1 MDAFLLCALTRWPPA
16 SAMNAAPGRV
26 SSSRSSESS
35 LENPHPS
42 PSPHPDS
49 FSPASAFAS
58 PVCFSRL
65 LSALSRRARSDA
77 HRLFVENVSLAVALA
92 FFMRSAVALSQ
103 STSTSVSSSTIA
115 IPASDRPRALS
126 AATPLNESV
135 SIFIPQPPASY
146 VTPPARPRN
155 APRDGPPVGATT
167 AQHDGA
173 FVFTSAMT
181 TADTTV
187 AVSSPSAKHL
197 E

>member
-1 MDAFLLCALTRWPPA
+1 
-16 SAMNAAPGRV
+16 
-26 SSSRSSESS
+26 
-35 LENPHPS
+35 
-42 PSPHPDS
+42 
-49 FSPASAFAS
+49 
-58 PVCFSRL
+58 
-65 LSALSRRARSDA
+65 
-77 HRLFVENVSLAVALA
+77 VSLAVALA

-115 IPASDRPRALS
+115 IPARDRPRALS